1 MKKILSLVSFFA
13 GLFFLVTGVSAQDGW
28 ETVKNPVKIF
38 EEGYIQVVG
47 VSEEGQSRYGAMRA
61 ATVVAQ
67 RDLLEILEGL
77 RLYGE
82 TTIKNGMLQS
92 DEIRTTIGGFLKGA
106 VKYGEKF
113 NREHGYAEV
122 CMRLYI
128 RGKGGLYDVILP
140 LIKENKLDPVKK
152 TYYKPKLIPKVIS
165 EPPVAIQKEQVAQ
178 EATKPVKE
186 QVQQVTKPVEE
197 VKAIKKDQPVEK
209 PQVAAPS
216 EIVKSYD
223 GLIIDVRDFQ
233 FRPALV
239 NTILTENAEIVF
251 DPAKI
256 LSSVLVER
264 GCGGFT
270 TDPGKAEALLE
281 SWGSKN
287 PMTLKC
293 IGVVKMTNAKISVD
307 DAAAIYVHDKNSHL
321 LAQAK
326 VVFLLK

>member
-1 MKKILSLVSFFA
+1 MKRILPLVSFLS
-13 GLFFLVTGVSAQDGW
+13 GLFFLFTGAWAQDGW
-28 ETVKNPVKIF
+28 ESVKDPVKVF

-47 VSEEGQSRYGAMRA
+47 VSEEGQKRYGAMRA

-82 TTIKNGMLQS
+82 TTVKNGMLQS
-92 DEIRTTIGGFLKGA
+92 DEIRTTIQGFLKGA
-106 VKYGEKF
+106 VKCGEKF
-113 NREHGYAEV
+113 NRDARYAEV

-140 LIKENKLDPVKK
+140 LIKENKLNPVKK
-152 TYYKPKLIPKVIS
+152 TYYNPKLIPKVIS
-165 EPPVAIQKEQVAQ
+165 ETPADVPKEQVKQ
-178 EATKPVKE
+178 E
-186 QVQQVTKPVEE
+186 VTKPVEA
-197 VKAIKKDQPVEK
+197 VKVIKEEQPVAK

-216 EIVKSYD
+216 EIVKSFD

-239 NTILTENAEIVF
+239 NTILTENEEIVF

-293 IGVVKMTNAKISVD
+293 IGVVKMTNAKVSVD

>member
-1 MKKILSLVSFFA
+1 MKRILPLVSFLS
-13 GLFFLVTGVSAQDGW
+13 GLFFLVTGVWAQDGW
-28 ETVKNPVKIF
+28 ESVKDPVKVF

-47 VSEEGQSRYGAMRA
+47 VSEEGQKRYGAMRA

-82 TTIKNGMLQS
+82 TTVKNGMLQS
-92 DEIRTTIGGFLKGA
+92 DEIRTTIRGFLKGA
-106 VKYGEKF
+106 VKCGEKF
-113 NREHGYAEV
+113 NRDAGYAEV

-140 LIKENKLDPVKK
+140 LIKENKLNPVKK
-152 TYYKPKLIPKVIS
+152 TYYKPKLIPKVMS
-165 EPPVAIQKEQVAQ
+165 ETPADVPKEQVKQ
-178 EATKPVKE
+178 EE
-186 QVQQVTKPVEE
+186 TKPVEA
-197 VKAIKKDQPVEK
+197 VKVIKEEQPVAK

-216 EIVKSYD
+216 EIVKSFD

-239 NTILTENAEIVF
+239 NTILTENEEIVF

-293 IGVVKMTNAKISVD
+293 IGVVKMTNAKVSVD

>member
-1 MKKILSLVSFFA
+1 MRRTLALVSFIAVLFSSVA
-13 GLFFLVTGVSAQDGW
+13 GAWAEDVWQS
-28 ETVKNPVKIF
+28 VKDPVKIF
-38 EEGYIQVVG
+38 EEGYIQVTG
-47 VSEEGQSRYGAMRA
+47 VSEEGQSRYGAVRA

-82 TTIKNGMLQS
+82 TTVKNGMLQS
-92 DEIRTTIGGFLKGA
+92 DEIRTTIQGFLKGA
-106 VKYGEKF
+106 VKCGEKF
-113 NREHGYAEV
+113 NRESGYAEV

-140 LIKENKLDPVKK
+140 LIKENKLEPVKK
-152 TYYKPKLIPKVIS
+152 TYYEPKLIPKVIS
-165 EPPVAIQKEQVAQ
+165 EPAAQVQKEP
-178 EATKPVKE
+178 EPVQPKE
-186 QVQQVTKPVEE
+186 TKPVEE
-197 VKAIKKDQPVEK
+197 VKGEQPAAK
-209 PQVAAPS
+209 PQVVAPS
-216 EIVKSYD
+216 EIVKPFD
-223 GLIIDVRDFQ
+223 GLIVDVRDFQ

-239 NTILTENAEIVF
+239 NTILTDNDEIVF

-256 LSSVLVER
+256 LSTVLVER

-270 TDPGKAEALLE
+270 TDPGKAEALLG

-307 DAAAIYVHDKNSHL
+307 DAAAIYVNDKNSHL

>member
-1 MKKILSLVSFFA
+1 MRKILSLVSFIVV
-13 GLFFLVTGVSAQDGW
+13 LFFIVPGAWAEDVW
-28 ETVKNPVKIF
+28 ESVKDPVKIF
-38 EEGYIQVVG
+38 QEGYIQVVG
-47 VSEEGQSRYGAMRA
+47 ISEEGQSRYGAVRA

-82 TTIKNGMLQS
+82 TTVRNGMLQS
-92 DEIRTTIGGFLKGA
+92 DDIRTTIQGFLKGA
-106 VKYGEKF
+106 VKCGEKF
-113 NREHGYAEV
+113 HRDSGYAEV
-122 CMRLYI
+122 CMRLHI

-140 LIKENKLDPVKK
+140 LIKENKLEPVKK
-152 TYYKPKLIPKVIS
+152 VYYEPKLIPKVIS
-165 EPPVAIQKEQVAQ
+165 EPQAEVQKAPEPVQPQ
-178 EATKPVKE
+178 E
-186 QVQQVTKPVEE
+186 TKPVEE
-197 VKAIKKDQPVEK
+197 VKQEAPAAK

-216 EIVKSYD
+216 EIVKSFD

-239 NTILTENAEIVF
+239 NTILTENEEIVF

-321 LAQAK
+321 LANAK

>member
-1 MKKILSLVSFFA
+1 MKKMISLVSFIA
-13 GLFFLVTGVSAQDGW
+13 VLFFVLPGVWAQDNW
-28 ETVKNPVKIF
+28 ESVKDPVKIF
-38 EEGYIQVVG
+38 EEGYIQVTG
-47 VSEEGQSRYGAMRA
+47 VSEEGQGRYAAVRA
-61 ATVVAQ
+61 AAVVAQ
-67 RDLLEILEGL
+67 RDLLETLEGL

-82 TTIKNGMLQS
+82 TTVKNGMLQS
-92 DEIRTTIGGFLKGA
+92 DEIRTTIQGFLKGA
-106 VKYGEKF
+106 VKCGEKF
-113 NREHGYAEV
+113 NRESGYAEV

-140 LIKENKLDPVKK
+140 LIKENKLEPVKK
-152 TYYKPKLIPKVIS
+152 VYYEPKMIPKVIS
-165 EPPVAIQKEQVAQ
+165 ETPAQVQKEP
-178 EATKPVKE
+178 ES
-186 QVQQVTKPVEE
+186 VQQKETKPVEE
-197 VKAIKKDQPVEK
+197 AKETKKEEPAPK
-209 PQVAAPS
+209 PQVVAPS
-216 EIVKSYD
+216 EIVKSFD
-223 GLIIDVRDFQ
+223 GLIVDVRDFQ

-239 NTILTENAEIVF
+239 NTILTADNEIVF

-293 IGVVKMTNAKISVD
+293 IGVVKMTSAKISDD
-307 DAAAIYVHDKNSHL
+307 DAAVVYVNDKNSHL

>member
-1 MKKILSLVSFFA
+1 MKRILLLVSFIA
-13 GLFFLVTGVSAQDGW
+13 GLFFLVAGAWAEDVW
-28 ETVKNPVKIF
+28 ESVKDPVKVF

-47 VSEEGQSRYGAMRA
+47 ISEEGQSRYAALRA

-67 RDLLEILEGL
+67 RDLLEILQGL

-82 TTIKNGMLQS
+82 TTVKSGMLQS
-92 DEIRTTIGGFLKGA
+92 DEIRTTIEGFLKGA
-106 VKYGEKF
+106 VKCGEKY
-113 NREHGYAEV
+113 NRDSRHGEV

-140 LIKENKLDPVKK
+140 LIKENKLEPVKK
-152 TYYKPKLIPKVIS
+152 TYYEPKMIPKVIS
-165 EPPVAIQKEQVAQ
+165 ETPGQVKKEPEPVQQQETKPAEEVKQEQP
-178 EATKPVKE
+178 ATKPV
-186 QVQQVTKPVEE
+186 VV
-197 VKAIKKDQPVEK
+197 
-209 PQVAAPS
+209 APS
-216 EIVKSYD
+216 EIVKPFD
-223 GLIIDVRDFQ
+223 GLIVDVRDFQ

-239 NTILTENAEIVF
+239 NTILTDNNEIVF

-287 PMTLKC
+287 PVTLKC
-293 IGVVKMTNAKISVD
+293 IGVVKMTSAKISVD
-307 DAAAIYVHDKNSHL
+307 DAAVVYVNDKNSHL

>member
-1 MKKILSLVSFFA
+1 MRKILLLVSFIA
-13 GLFFLVTGVSAQDGW
+13 GLFFLVAGAWAEDVW
-28 ETVKNPVKIF
+28 ESVKDPVKVF
-38 EEGYIQVVG
+38 EEGYIQVIG
-47 VSEEGQSRYGAMRA
+47 ISEEGQSRYAALRA

-67 RDLLEILEGL
+67 RDLLEILQGL

-92 DEIRTTIGGFLKGA
+92 DEIRTTIEGFLKGA
-106 VKYGEKF
+106 VKCGEKY
-113 NREHGYAEV
+113 NRDSRYGEV

-152 TYYKPKLIPKVIS
+152 AYYEPKLIPKVIS
-165 EPPVAIQKEQVAQ
+165 EPPAQVQKEP
-178 EATKPVKE
+178 EPV
-186 QVQQVTKPVEE
+186 QQQVTKPVE
-197 VKAIKKDQPVEK
+197 VVK
-209 PQVAAPS
+209 PQVAPPS
-216 EIVKSYD
+216 EIVKSFD

-239 NTILTENAEIVF
+239 NTILTENEEIVF

-287 PMTLKC
+287 PLTLKC

>member
-1 MKKILSLVSFFA
+1 MKRILLLVSFLS
-13 GLFFLVTGVSAQDGW
+13 GLFFLVTGVWAQDDW
-28 ETVKNPVKIF
+28 ESVKDPVRVF

-47 VSEEGQSRYGAMRA
+47 VSEEGQKRYGAMRA

-82 TTIKNGMLQS
+82 TTVKNGMLQS
-92 DEIRTTIGGFLKGA
+92 DEIRTTIQGFLKGA
-106 VKYGEKF
+106 VKCGEKF
-113 NREHGYAEV
+113 NRDAGYAEV

-140 LIKENKLDPVKK
+140 LIKENKLAPVKR

-165 EPPVAIQKEQVAQ
+165 EPAADVS
-178 EATKPVKE
+178 KP
-186 QVQQVTKPVEE
+186 QVQQEVTKPVEA
-197 VKAIKKDQPVEK
+197 VKVIKEEQPVEK
-209 PQVAAPS
+209 PKVAAPS
-216 EIVKSYD
+216 EIVKSFD

-239 NTILTENAEIVF
+239 NTILTENDEIVF

-287 PMTLKC
+287 PMTMKC